1 MKKGLLIAGGAVVVA
16 ALVVFNLA
24 KTRERG
30 TPVETAKV
38 ARKDLLST
46 VTASGTIDARKSVNV
61 SAPYIGKVT
70 KLAVQEGD
78 MVKQGDFLL
87 EIDPTEY
94 ASAVRSY
101 EAMVKSSQADL
112 RLAEAQLDKADLDL
126 KRGKELFAG
135 GLSSQ
140 EQLTVAETNQ
150 RVAAAQVEAARSRLR
165 QQEAARDK
173 AKYDLDRV
181 TITAPMTG
189 LITRRNVEEGENAI
203 MGTLNNPGT
212 VLLVIADM
220 STLEAK
226 VQVDETEVVKC
237 AVGQPAKVEI
247 DAFPDTSFAGHVTEI
262 GNSPILTGTTTGQ
275 QAVDF
280 EVKVMIDDPIPNIRP
295 GLSAKAKIQVAD
307 RKNVLAVP
315 IGAVT
320 VRKWP
325 PEERPGRGKR
335 GAEAQKGEA
344 KTAAGGT
351 TGTAIAATSDSAG
364 AAGKAGAKDA
374 KAKEKEGVFV
384 VEKGRAE
391 FRLVKLGI
399 TGEDDFEIL
408 DGLKEGDTIVSGPFR
423 RLRDL
428 QHGDLVKAEKKK
440 EGAAGEKKSDAGK

>member
-1 MKKGLLIAGGAVVVA
+1 VKKGLLIGGAVVVVA

-24 KTRERG
+24 KTRDRG
-30 TPVETAKV
+30 TAVEIQKIG
-38 ARKDLLST
+38 RKDLVSII
-46 VTASGTIDARKSVNV
+46 TASGTIDAKKSVNV

-101 EAMVKSSQADL
+101 EAVVKSSQADL
-112 RLAEAQLDKADLDL
+112 TLAQAQQDKADLDL
-126 KRGKELFAG
+126 KRAKELFSQQLAT
-135 GLSSQ
+135 Q
-140 EQLTVAETNQ
+140 EQLTEAETSQ
-150 RVAAAQVEAARSRLR
+150 RVAVAQVEAAASRLR

-173 AKYDLDRV
+173 AQYDLKQV

-220 STLEAK
+220 STLEAR

-237 AVGQPAKVEI
+237 AIGQPAKIEI

-262 GNSPILTGTTTGQ
+262 GNSPILTGSTTGQ

-280 EVKVMIDDPIPNIRP
+280 EVKVMIDDQIPNIRP
-295 GLSAKAKIQVAD
+295 GLSAKAKIQVAE
-307 RKNVLAVP
+307 RKDVVAVP

-325 PEERPGRGKR
+325 PEERPTRGRR
-335 GAEAQKGEA
+335 GV
-344 KTAAGGT
+344 KTAKAAAGP
-351 TGTAIAATSDSAG
+351 AVAAPGDSA
-364 AAGKAGAKDA
+364 A
-374 KAKEKEGVFV
+374 AKEKAKGKEREGVFV
-384 VEKGRAE
+384 VVDGRAE

-399 TGEDDFEIL
+399 TGEDDFEVL
-408 DGLKEGDTIVSGPFR
+408 DGLNPGDSIVTGPFR

-428 QHGDLVKAEKKK
+428 QHGDQVKAEKKK
-440 EGAAGEKKSDAGK
+440 PGTTKKSDDK